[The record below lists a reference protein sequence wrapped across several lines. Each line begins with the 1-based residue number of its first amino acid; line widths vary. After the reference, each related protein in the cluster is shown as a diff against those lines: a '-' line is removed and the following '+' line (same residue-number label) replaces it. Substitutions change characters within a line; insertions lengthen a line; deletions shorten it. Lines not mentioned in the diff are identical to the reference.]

1 MHLRVIVPSDQT
13 SDVVGTLRA
22 DPAATNLIVMPGA
35 AMEPVGDVVLVDVA
49 REGADAVL
57 GTLRGLGIQRT
68 GSIAIGEVGFS
79 FSAAA
84 DRAERA
90 APGLGTDSV
99 IWDTVEQRSGEEIQI
114 SVTYLVLMAVATMIA
129 GVGVIIDQPILI
141 VGAMVV
147 GPDFGPL
154 AALSVGIVR
163 GRLRIVGRSALA
175 IVVGFVVGMAAT
187 VGSTFALDRFGLIDY
202 DTFVQVHPNLDFIWS
217 PDALS
222 WVIALLAGIAGVIS
236 LTSTK
241 SGALVG
247 VAISVTTVPAAANAA
262 AALAYNVPSEALGA
276 LSQLGINIIAIV
288 AGGVITLSIQR
299 VWHRS
304 RRLAAS
310 K

>member
-1 MHLRVIVPSDQT
+1 MHLRVIMPSDLT
-13 SDVVGTLRA
+13 PTVVGSLRA

-35 AMEPVGDVVLVDVA
+35 AQQPQGDVLLVDVA

-57 GTLRGLGIQRT
+57 GTLRELGIERT
-68 GSIAIGEVGFS
+68 GSIAVEDVGFS
-79 FSAAA
+79 FSDAA

-90 APGLGTDSV
+90 APGLGADSV
-99 IWDTVEQRSGEEIQI
+99 IWDTVEQRSGEETQI
-114 SVTYLVLMAVATMIA
+114 SITYLVLMAVATMIA

-154 AALSVGIVR
+154 AALCVGIVR
-163 GRLRIVGRSALA
+163 GRPRIIGRSVLA

-187 VGSTFALDRFGLIDY
+187 VGSTLALNALGLVDFH
-202 DTFVQVHPNLDFIWS
+202 TFVQEHPNLDFIWL

-222 WVIALLAGIAGVIS
+222 WVIAFLAGVAGVIS

-262 AALAYNVPSEALGA
+262 AALAYEVPYETVGA
-276 LSQLGINIIAIV
+276 LAQLGINIVSIV
-288 AGGVITLSIQR
+288 IGGVLTLSIQR
-299 VWHRS
+299 VWSRS
-304 RRLAAS
+304 QRSARA